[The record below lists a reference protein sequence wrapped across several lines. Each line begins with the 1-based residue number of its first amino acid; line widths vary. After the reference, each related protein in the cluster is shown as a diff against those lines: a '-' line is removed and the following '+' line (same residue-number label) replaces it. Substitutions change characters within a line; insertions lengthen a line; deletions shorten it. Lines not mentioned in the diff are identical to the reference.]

1 MASKSKSVVGN
12 KVKGKGNNRKGTSAI
27 PNKSFQRT
35 AIEKLRK
42 HPSCLEIE
50 YGDDYEYGE
59 NEIAT
64 MAKGLT
70 DPETIMY
77 THFSQMIH
85 HPVAVKFDEQ
95 MEEAESELVTSAEED
110 ARRKRSIWR
119 VEDAAKLEVK
129 LLLREIDSQ
138 LPVITRTAASLLNME
153 YGPLHASL
161 LINDELLLEWNTG
174 SLVVPERYNGD
185 SQRYPIITSA
195 THRVSR
201 VSMIKY
207 DEKDELNL
215 IFEATRSKL
224 DMLNG
229 LIKIISRYNGQ
240 YFYSAISRNC
250 QTFVIDA
257 LRAMGCENPPKFE
270 GNLQRYFKS
279 LKAGLGEYQPE
290 FDGHDELDRHVK
302 ETIINPQHGAGA
314 VSTQEK
320 EYLLGQYFIFH
331 IREMTEAEEP
341 DTWECRKRECQMK
354 NLEAN
359 IDEQSMTMHRFLNI
373 KETKRS

>member
-1 MASKSKSVVGN
+1 MASKSKSIIGN
-12 KVKGKGNNRKGTSAI
+12 KVKGKGNNRARSSAI

-50 YGDDYEYGE
+50 YGADYGE

-64 MAKGLT
+64 MAKNLT
-70 DPETIMY
+70 DPDTIMC
-77 THFSQMIH
+77 THFSQMVH
-85 HPVAVKFDEQ
+85 HPVSVKFDEQ

-110 ARRKRSIWR
+110 ARKERSIWR

-129 LLLREIDSQ
+129 LLLRKIDS
-138 LPVITRTAASLLNME
+138 LMPGVTRTAASLLKMQ

-174 SLVVPERYNGD
+174 SLVVPERYDGD
-185 SQRYPIITSA
+185 NQRYPIMTSA
-195 THRVSR
+195 LHRVNR

-240 YFYSAISRNC
+240 YFYNAISRNC

-257 LRAMGCENPPKFE
+257 LNAMGCENAPKFE
-270 GNLQRYFKS
+270 GNLQRYFQN
-279 LKAGLGEYQPE
+279 LKAGRDYQPE
-290 FDGHDELDRHVK
+290 FDGHNELDLHVR
-302 ETIINPQHGAGA
+302 ENVINPQPQAA
-314 VSTQEK
+314 QVSTQEK
-320 EYLLGQYFIFH
+320 EYLLGQYFMFH

-341 DTWECRKRECQMK
+341 DLWECPIRDCQIK
-354 NLEAN
+354 NLERN
-359 IDEQSMTMHRFLNI
+359 TDKQSMIMHRFLNI
-373 KETKRS
+373 KEAERN